1 MSKPMHSVQTLD
13 LAERQMLVLDGGH
26 GARVRVLRGAAWL
39 TSEGDLGDRV
49 LEAGA
54 ELPLGPGRTLIEALG
69 PVRVRVWTALMTAT
83 AIVRQEQR
91 GRPGTAARA
100 RAPARRCAAWY
111 EPRAQQLKPWSALS

>member
-13 LAERQMLVLDGGH
+13 LAQRQMLVLDGGH

-69 PVRVRVWTALMTAT
+69 PVRVRVWTAPTTAT
-83 AIVRQEQR
+83 AIVRH
-91 GRPGTAARA
+91 A
-100 RAPARRCAAWY
+100 
-111 EPRAQQLKPWSALS
+111 WSALRRQLRRWQLGPVAGECAA